1 MRRRQFITLL
11 GGAAA
16 WPMAARAQQPTL
28 PVIGVLDSERFGDS
42 DVRTHNFRTGLG
54 EAGFVEGRNVVIEQ
68 RSAAGQ
74 YERLPAL
81 AAELVR
87 HQVAVIVTLGANN
100 AALAANGAATKI
112 PIVFAF
118 GSDPVG
124 LGLVASLNRPG
135 GNVTGATSITIELV
149 PKKLELL
156 HQVVPEATLVG
167 VLVDTA
173 NVSAVEALKNVLE
186 PTARKLG
193 LRLQLEQGNNPQEID
208 RAFETL
214 SRSHA
219 QALLVGPFAY
229 FNSQVEWIAALSL
242 RYAIP
247 AMFQTREFAAAGGLM
262 SYGASPGDAYYW
274 AGLYAGRIL
283 KGAKPADL
291 PVVQSSKLELFINL
305 KTAKALGVMMPP
317 ALLATADEVIE

>member
-1 MRRRQFITLL
+1 MKRRAFIVGL
-11 GGAAA
+11 GATAACPLA
-16 WPMAARAQQPTL
+16 TRAQQPAL
-28 PVIGVLDSERFGDS
+28 PVIGVLDSERSGDA

-68 RSAAGQ
+68 RSAGGQ

-81 AAELVR
+81 ADELVR
-87 HQVAVIVTLGANN
+87 RHVSVIAALGANN
-100 AALAANGAATKI
+100 AALAAKAATTTI
-112 PIVFAF
+112 PIVFSM

-156 HQVVPEATLVG
+156 HQVVPEAALVG
-167 VLVDTA
+167 VLVNSA
-173 NVSAVEALKNVLE
+173 NVSAVEAMKAVLE
-186 PTARKLG
+186 PTARTLG
-193 LRLQLEQGNNPQEID
+193 LKLQIEQGNNAQEID

-214 SRSHA
+214 SRSRA

-229 FNSQVEWIAALSL
+229 FNTQIEWLAALSL
-242 RYAIP
+242 RYALP
-247 AMFQTREFAAAGGLM
+247 AMFQTREFAAAGGLV
-262 SYGASPGDAYYW
+262 SYGASPGDSYYW
-274 AGLYAGRIL
+274 SGLYTGRIL

-291 PVVQSSKLELFINL
+291 PVVRSSKLELFINL
-305 KTAKALGVMMPP
+305 KTAKALSVTVPP
-317 ALLATADEVIE
+317 TLLATAHGVIE